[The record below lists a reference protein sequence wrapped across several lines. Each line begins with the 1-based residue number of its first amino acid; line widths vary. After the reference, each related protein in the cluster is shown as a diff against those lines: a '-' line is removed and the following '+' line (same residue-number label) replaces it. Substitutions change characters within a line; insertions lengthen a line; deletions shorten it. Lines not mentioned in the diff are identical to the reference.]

1 VHPHIEFARENF
13 GLHYTQE
20 ESYYIV
26 DAREDS
32 TVYLGVKSGIDPEAM
47 IGDLRKAQQE
57 GTTFDAEKYV
67 NIVPAKKHD
76 HFLIPSGT
84 IHCSGK
90 DTVVLEISATP
101 NLYTFKLWD
110 WGRLGLDGKPRP
122 INIDRGEKVINW
134 QRDTEFIKRE
144 LVNCFQEVA
153 TGDGWKEEKTG
164 LHENQFIETRR
175 HTFEKPVTHH
185 TGNSVNV
192 LCLVEGDEVVVES
205 PTGDFEPYLVHYAET
220 FIIPAA
226 VKEYRIRPYGK
237 SEGKT
242 CMTVKATVRY

>member
-1 VHPHIEFARENF
+1 
-13 GLHYTQE
+13 
-20 ESYYIV
+20 
-26 DAREDS
+26 
-32 TVYLGVKSGIDPEAM
+32 M
-47 IGDLRKAQQE
+47 
-57 GTTFDAEKYV
+57 
-67 NIVPAKKHD
+67 
-76 HFLIPSGT
+76 
-84 IHCSGK
+84 
-90 DTVVLEISATP
+90 
-101 NLYTFKLWD
+101 
-110 WGRLGLDGKPRP
+110 
-122 INIDRGEKVINW
+122 INW